1 MIQCLMFDVFWERNK
16 NKNKIKRKV
25 GKNRHHLVIIKGYS
39 LKFQSQAVLIE
50 SIGLAWSENRR
61 DSWSIWQ
68 DVEALVTLM

>member
-25 GKNRHHLVIIKGYS
+25 GKNRHHLAIMKGYS

-50 SIGLAWSENRR
+50 SIELGQKIAETAGRFGKMLRLS
-61 DSWSIWQ
+61 
-68 DVEALVTLM
+68 